1 MSLIN
6 IAIDGYSSCG
16 KSTLA
21 KQLADH
27 FHYIYIDSGAM
38 YRAITFYAMEEG
50 FYEGGNLNRE
60 QLIGAL
66 DKINVRFERNGEKPA
81 RILLNN
87 RDVEDEIRGMHVSE
101 KVSAVAAIPEVR
113 EKLVALQRQMAAEKG
128 VVMDGRDIG
137 TNVIPDAEVKL
148 FMTATPEVRA
158 QRRYDELKNKGQEV
172 TFEEV
177 LENLRSRDEQD
188 STREANPLRQAD
200 DAVVI
205 DNSNIG
211 LDDQF
216 SQVLKLIEPIILQ
229 P

>member
-1 MSLIN
+1 MSPIN

-21 KQLADH
+21 KQLANH

-38 YRAITFYAMEEG
+38 YRAITLYALENG
-50 FYEGGNLNRE
+50 FYEDGELNQQ

-66 DKINVRFERNGEKPA
+66 DEINVRFERDGEKPA

-101 KVSAVAAIPEVR
+101 KVSPVAAIPEVR
-113 EKLVALQRQMAAEKG
+113 KKLVALQRQMAAEKG

-148 FMTATPEVRA
+148 FMTASPEVRA
-158 QRRYDELKNKGQEV
+158 QRRYDELKAKGQEAS
-172 TFEEV
+172 FEEV

-188 STREANPLRQAD
+188 SSREANPLRQAD

-205 DNSNIG
+205 DNSNTG

-216 SQVLKLIEPIILQ
+216 SEVLQLIEKITRQ